1 MSKEQIE
8 TSFRSEFDIE
18 NEKTMLEEYL
28 DLSLREILILFFIM
42 RFPSEVQKN
51 SLREEVN
58 NNLRKGFSPSSFYNI
73 LDKLE
78 KKKLIV
84 VNKEGKIVKVTTK
97 ADEVIFELSRM
108 TLIGMIDFKNMT
120 EGVIPR
126 VLQKVGV
133 THFTKTLVINLEIMM
148 NVSVLNMIHEITDNM
163 FILSTPQ
170 EFKRYQLRGLEGSI
184 RQSSIIDNRI
194 REAND
199 FFDSILIIGYQC
211 YIDYSEKLKLLLQNE
226 LKRVLNKNGLI
237 FLVSD
242 THPQIKEE
250 HFLFDMINKIIG
262 TTDFISIVKKDEL
275 LQDIESLGFSN
286 PDAIEYKG
294 MIVGWGKL
302 L

>member
-8 TSFRSEFDIE
+8 SSFRSEFDIK
-18 NEKTMLEEYL
+18 NEKTMLEEFL
-28 DLSLREILILFFIM
+28 DLSLREIIILFFIM
-42 RFPSEVQKN
+42 RFPGEVQRN

-58 NNLRKGFSPSSFYNI
+58 NYLRKGFSPSSFYNI

-78 KKKLIV
+78 KKKLIIV
-84 VNKEGKIVKVTTK
+84 EGGKIVRATKK
-97 ADEVIFELSRM
+97 ADEVILELNRM
-108 TLIGMIDFKNMT
+108 TLIGQIDFKNMT
-120 EGVIPR
+120 ENIVPL

-133 THFTKTLVINLEIMM
+133 RKFTKTLVINLEIMM
-148 NVSVLNMIHEITDNM
+148 NVTVLNILNNEIAENM
-163 FILSTPQ
+163 FILSTTP
-170 EFKRYQLRGLEGSI
+170 EFKRYQSRGLSESI
-184 RQSSIIDNRI
+184 KQSSLIDNKI

-199 FFDSILIIGYQC
+199 FFDSILILGYKC
-211 YIDYSEKLKLLLQNE
+211 FIDYPEKMKLLLQNE
-226 LKRVLNKNGLI
+226 LKRVLRKDGLI

-250 HFLFDMINKIIG
+250 HFLFDMINNILNAP
-262 TTDFISIVKKDEL
+262 DFISLVKKDEL

-286 PDAIEYKG
+286 PDKIEYKG